1 VKQIESQQF
10 LLISLSNNIFSATSH
25 SYRQKT
31 TNMRKSMFSLLL
43 LLFVFHQ
50 LIFCQ
55 VADKRFAGLDTTFD
69 RILKDWKAAGFAVAV
84 VEKNKIVYSKGAGFR
99 DFEKKLPVT
108 PNTLFAI
115 GSCTKA
121 FTASLIGLLEKDGK
135 IEYDKPVRDYLPEL
149 KFYNDAMNDQVTVR
163 DMMCHRTGLPRH
175 DYSWYLF
182 PTTRDSLIYRIR
194 YMEPTAGV
202 REKWQYNNFMFLAQG
217 VLAEKLFGAKW
228 EQLVK
233 EKFFDP
239 LGMKSSVF
247 SVKDMEK
254 SSDASLGYLVYKDNL
269 IFKMDYY
276 NIDAMGPAGCINSS
290 VNDMANWVIT
300 WINGG
305 KFNDKEIIPPQ
316 YVTEAMSSQMTTGGA
331 LPDKDNPDIHLSNY
345 GFGWSISSYR
355 GHYRVQH
362 GGNIDGFS
370 AMTCFFPSDSIG
382 IVILTNQN
390 GSTVPAIVRNIIA
403 DRLLKLTR
411 KDWNASL
418 LAADRKAK
426 ADAKEANKNKTAP
439 PKTDGQRT
447 HPLKDY
453 EGLYAN
459 PGYGSID
466 IFLRND
472 SLFGQ
477 VPGKLIWFRHAWY
490 DVFNVFEINKKFGI
504 DTTEESTPFQFQLSR
519 AGEINSVEAE
529 MQPGLKP
536 IQFTRTPKPAPVDA
550 SELQKYVGDY
560 ELSGVTAKV
569 YIKTDKLFV
578 LVPGQP
584 EYETIPAGNRE
595 FKLKVLSGY
604 SIKFDVNEKNE
615 VTGLNFIQPNGTFKA
630 KRK

>member
-1 VKQIESQQF
+1 
-10 LLISLSNNIFSATSH
+10 
-25 SYRQKT
+25 
-31 TNMRKSMFSLLL
+31 
-43 LLFVFHQ
+43 
-50 LIFCQ
+50 
-55 VADKRFAGLDTTFD
+55 LDTAFN
-69 RILKDWKAAGFAVAV
+69 RVLKDWKAAGFAVAV

-99 DFEKKLPVT
+99 DFEKKIPVT

-121 FTASLIGLLEKDGK
+121 FTASLIGLLEKDNK
-135 IEYDKPVRDYLPEL
+135 LEYDKPVRDYLPEL
-149 KFYNDAMNDQVTVR
+149 KFYTDAMNDQVTVR

-175 DYSWYLF
+175 DFSWYLF

-194 YMEPTAGV
+194 YMEPTAAV

-217 VLAEKLFGAKW
+217 VLAEKLFGQKW

-233 EKFFDP
+233 EKFFEP
-239 LGMKSSVF
+239 LGMKSSNF
-247 SVKDMEK
+247 SVLDMEK
-254 SSDASLGYLVYKDNL
+254 NGDASLGYMVFKDSVVM
-269 IFKMDYY
+269 KMDYY
-276 NIDAMGPAGCINSS
+276 NIDAMGPAGSINSS

-305 KFNDKEIIPPQ
+305 KFNGKEILPGQ

-331 LPDKDNPDIHLSNY
+331 LPDKETPDIHLSNY

-382 IVILTNQN
+382 IIVLTNQN

-403 DRLLKLTR
+403 DRMLNLPR
-411 KDWNASL
+411 KDWNGNL

-439 PKTDGQRT
+439 TKIEGQRT

-453 EGLYAN
+453 EGLYAH
-459 PGYGSID
+459 PGYGTLD
-466 IFLRND
+466 IFSRND
-472 SLFGQ
+472 SLFAK
-477 VPGKLIWFRHAWY
+477 VSNKNFWFKHAHY
-490 DVFNVFEINKKFGI
+490 DVFNVFEIDKKLGI
-504 DTTEESTPFQFQLSR
+504 DTTDDNTAFQFQMNR
-519 AGEINSVEAE
+519 AGEITWVEAE
-529 MQPGLKP
+529 LQPGLKP
-536 IQFTRTPKPAPVDA
+536 LQFMKTPKAAPVDSA
-550 SELQKYVGDY
+550 QLKKYEGEY
-560 ELSGVTAKV
+560 ELGGVTAKV
-569 YIKTDKLFV
+569 YLKSNV
-578 LVPGQP
+578 LYVFVPGQP
-584 EYETIPAGNRE
+584 EYETIPAGNHE

-604 SIKFDVNEKNE
+604 SVKFEVNDKGE
-615 VTGLNFIQPNGTFKA
+615 VTALNFIQPNGTFKA

>member
-1 VKQIESQQF
+1 MRKPSFSF
-10 LLISLSNNIFSATSH
+10 LLVLFICQQTSFSQS
-25 SYRQKT
+25 
-31 TNMRKSMFSLLL
+31 
-43 LLFVFHQ
+43 V
-50 LIFCQ
+50 
-55 VADKRFAGLDTTFD
+55 DKRFAGLDTAFN
-69 RILKDWKAAGFAVAV
+69 RVLKDWKAAGFAVAV

-99 DFEKKLPVT
+99 DFEKKIPVT

-121 FTASLIGLLEKDGK
+121 FTASLIGLLEKDNK
-135 IEYDKPVRDYLPEL
+135 LEYDKPVRDYLPEL
-149 KFYNDAMNDQVTVR
+149 KFYTDAMNDQVTVR

-175 DYSWYLF
+175 DFSWYLF

-194 YMEPTAGV
+194 YMEPTAAV

-217 VLAEKLFGAKW
+217 VLAEKLFGQKW

-233 EKFFDP
+233 EKFFEP
-239 LGMKSSVF
+239 LGMKSSNF
-247 SVKDMEK
+247 SVLDMEK
-254 SSDASLGYLVYKDNL
+254 NGDASLGYMVFKDSVVM
-269 IFKMDYY
+269 KMDYY
-276 NIDAMGPAGCINSS
+276 NIDAMGPAGSINSS

-305 KFNDKEIIPPQ
+305 KFNGKEILPGQ

-331 LPDKDNPDIHLSNY
+331 LPDKETPDIHLSNY

-382 IVILTNQN
+382 IIVLTNQN

-403 DRLLKLTR
+403 DRMLNLPR
-411 KDWNASL
+411 KDWNGNL

-439 PKTDGQRT
+439 TKIEGQRT

-459 PGYGSID
+459 PGYGTLD
-466 IFLRND
+466 IFSRND
-472 SLFGQ
+472 SLFAK
-477 VPGKLIWFRHAWY
+477 VSNKNFWFKHAHY
-490 DVFNVFEINKKFGI
+490 DVFNVFEIDKKLGI
-504 DTTEESTPFQFQLSR
+504 DTTDDNTAFQFQMNR
-519 AGEINSVEAE
+519 AGEITWVEAE
-529 MQPGLKP
+529 LQPGLKP
-536 IQFTRTPKPAPVDA
+536 LQFMKTPKAAPVDSA
-550 SELQKYVGDY
+550 QLKKYEGEY
-560 ELSGVTAKV
+560 ESGGVTAKV
-569 YIKTDKLFV
+569 YLKSNV
-578 LVPGQP
+578 LYVFVPGQP
-584 EYETIPAGNRE
+584 EYETIPTGNHE

-604 SIKFDVNEKNE
+604 SVKFEVNDKGE
-615 VTGLNFIQPNGTFKA
+615 VTALNFIQPNGTFKA